1 MKNKILLLVLGA
13 ILNISCWSFSY
24 SQNTKALSLKEA
36 IELSLKNSNQLKGS
50 TARIEEATAAL
61 KEAVERRL
69 PDVNASASYLR
80 LNSAN
85 VDLKVKTENAGSGG
99 NGGNNATS
107 SPNISQAAYGMVN
120 ASLPI
125 YAGSRIK
132 YGIESAKYLEEAE
145 KLDAQNNREGVI
157 INTIDAYNNLYKA
170 KLAVDLVGE
179 SLQQAQ
185 QRVKEFSNLEKNGLL
200 ARNDLLKAELQFSNT
215 QLSLLDA
222 ENNWKLANV
231 NMNLILGLPDSIQ
244 LALDSASLQTN
255 ISITPLEDYVQQG
268 LQNRKDLSALN
279 YRRKAA
285 NTGIKAANA
294 EKYPSIALSA
304 GYVALDVPGFLT
316 VTNAANVGIGL
327 QYSLS
332 SLWKTNAKVQQAKA
346 REKQVEA
353 NEAILT
359 DAITLQ
365 VNQAYQNYLL
375 SVKKIDVYSTA
386 VAQATENYKI
396 VNNKYQNGLET
407 VTDLLEADV
416 AQLQAKLNYAFAKS
430 DATVAYDKLL
440 QSAGLLKDK

>member
-1 MKNKILLLVLGA
+1 MKNKELLLALA
-13 ILNISCWSFSY
+13 TMLSLFCWSFSY
-24 SQNTKALSLKEA
+24 SQSTKALNLKEA
-36 IELSLKNSNQLKGS
+36 IGLSLKNSNQLKGS
-50 TARIEEATAAL
+50 AARIEEATAAL

-85 VDLKVKTENAGSGG
+85 VDLKVKTENGG
-99 NGGNNATS
+99 NGGNTATS

-145 KLDAQNNREGVI
+145 KLDAQNNREAVI
-157 INTIDAYNNLYKA
+157 INTIDAYNNLHKA
-170 KLAVDLVGE
+170 KLAVDLVQE

-200 ARNDLLKAELQFSNT
+200 ARNDLLKAELQLSNT

-231 NMNLILGLPDSIQ
+231 NMNLMLGLPDSIQ
-244 LALDSASLQTN
+244 LELDSTSLQTN

-268 LQNRKDLSALN
+268 LQNRKDLSAVD

-316 VTNAANVGIGL
+316 VTNAANVGVGL

-353 NEAILT
+353 NEAALT

-365 VNQAYQNYLL
+365 INQAYQNYLL
-375 SVKKIDVYSTA
+375 SVKKIDVYATA

-416 AQLQAKLNYAFAKS
+416 SQLQAKLNYAFAKS

-440 QSAGLLKDK
+440 QSAGLLNYK

>member
-1 MKNKILLLVLGA
+1 
-13 ILNISCWSFSY
+13 
-24 SQNTKALSLKEA
+24 
-36 IELSLKNSNQLKGS
+36 
-50 TARIEEATAAL
+50 
-61 KEAVERRL
+61 
-69 PDVNASASYLR
+69 
-80 LNSAN
+80 
-85 VDLKVKTENAGSGG
+85 
-99 NGGNNATS
+99 
-107 SPNISQAAYGMVN
+107 
-120 ASLPI
+120 
-125 YAGSRIK
+125 
-132 YGIESAKYLEEAE
+132 
-145 KLDAQNNREGVI
+145 
-157 INTIDAYNNLYKA
+157 
-170 KLAVDLVGE
+170 
-179 SLQQAQ
+179 

-231 NMNLILGLPDSIQ
+231 NMNLMLGLPDSIQ

-407 VTDLLEADV
+407 VTNLLEADV